1 MNIKGTNSGFLWED
15 FRPQETGARS
25 PRIVGL
31 ELVFYSGDKSS
42 KTWWPVNCTTQ
53 QSVKH
58 GPAMTDTSC
67 PINQSTRNHKA
78 IEQLSWKGLKCC
90 CVNPRY
96 LVSRKIELKY
106 PLILS
111 ASSLE
116 LAVGSKEDSFLVSVT
131 GLLLSHKLGRLW
143 LFKDMII

>member
-1 MNIKGTNSGFLWED
+1 MHHTAISQAL
-15 FRPQETGARS
+15 
-25 PRIVGL
+25 
-31 ELVFYSGDKSS
+31 
-42 KTWWPVNCTTQ
+42 
-53 QSVKH
+53 

-131 GLLLSHKLGRLW
+131 GLLLSHKLGRLVIQRCDH
-143 LFKDMII
+143 LIKIFFNVFVFLIGR